1 MSEGADAA
9 ITDAYMQE
17 QLARTAPYAV
27 ALLHRGPAYGGEG
40 ADAVIW
46 EHGRRNF
53 ALRARGVLD
62 VVMPLP
68 PGPGVTTGLAGLMI
82 FSAPLEEVRALL
94 DADPAVEAGILT
106 YEVHEGRGFPGDAL
120 RAR

>member
-1 MSEGADAA
+1 MD
-9 ITDAYMQE
+9 ITDEYMRE
-17 QLARTAPYAV
+17 QLGRSAAYTV
-27 ALLHRGPAYGGEG
+27 ALLHRGPAYATDG

-62 VVMPLP
+62 VVVPLP
-68 PGPGVTTGLAGLMI
+68 PAPGVTEGLAGLAI
-82 FSAPLEEVRALL
+82 FSVPPDEVRALL

-106 YEVHEGRGFPGDAL
+106 YELHEGRSFPGDAL
-120 RAR
+120 RGH